1 MYLSSGRGRKSGGA
15 RATGATPSLAPLFI
29 CLQGFAT
36 FAEDFIHSNT
46 MEKIQRKLSKDNV
59 VEEIAKYSLK
69 NDRNFWLELSMLRC
83 VLRFKTLQCEVE
95 CTPKDHQIIRP
106 MKGQELRDQD
116 DVKYV
121 KNVYLKF
128 FI

>member
-1 MYLSSGRGRKSGGA
+1 M
-15 RATGATPSLAPLFI
+15 
-29 CLQGFAT
+29 QGFAT
-36 FAEDFIHSNT
+36 FAEDFIHTNT
-46 MEKIQRKLSKDNV
+46 MEKIQTKLSKDNV